1 MDDLGDLSVDNLTL
15 PPTLQQQQQQQQL
28 PDGTEEPTTTAAA
41 VARSAAAAA
50 DAPATTSETELTVE
64 ALSVRDIVPVQQQ
77 QQQQQEGV
85 DEELPA
91 ELQDVADV
99 LRGAV
104 AWREEQERMAGI
116 LEKLGKALLS
126 ISSAGLG
133 VSVWGSVSLDV
144 WFSTTQCNAGQHG
157 GAVVAGVKMHA
168 HTPIISMYRCCPR
181 IG

>member
-1 MDDLGDLSVDNLTL
+1 
-15 PPTLQQQQQQQQL
+15 
-28 PDGTEEPTTTAAA
+28 

-91 ELQDVADV
+91 ELRDVADV

-133 VSVWGSVSLDV
+133 VSVWGLVSLDV
-144 WFSTTQCNAGQHG
+144 
-157 GAVVAGVKMHA
+157 
-168 HTPIISMYRCCPR
+168 
-181 IG
+181 